1 MITVCFYGD
10 LSRFGRRFDLQAETP
25 AEALH
30 ALFVQIG
37 GLREH
42 IRNGVYQVRFGGE
55 DQTEAGIAEAFRRPA
70 SGILHIVPRV
80 RGAGKNGGLIQT
92 VVGAVLIVVGAI
104 TYAAGGASLVAA
116 GIGMV
121 AGGVAQMLTKPPK
134 MKEFSG
140 TDAGR
145 NSAFSNL
152 SNTAAQGRPMPLAYG
167 RVYAGSRVVSQGVES
182 RRLNG
187 TAAAEHPGGSLWR
200 MLAKSRGRN
209 PARGG
214 GQNGPD
220 APPAADL
227 TFGLTKKFI
236 TGEAATAPNGQ
247 KYNTDFADDSVRAA
261 NYEVVLGDG

>member
-134 MKEFSG
+134 MKESSG
-140 TDAGR
+140 ADAGR

-152 SNTAAQGRPMPLAYG
+152 SNTTAQGRPMPLAYG

-187 TAAAEHPGGSLWR
+187 TASAEHPGGSLWR

-214 GQNGPD
+214 GQNQPGVL
-220 APPAADL
+220 PAADL
-227 TFGLTKKFI
+227 TVGLTKKFI
-236 TGEAATAPNGQ
+236 TGAAATAPNGQ
-247 KYNTDFADDSVRAA
+247 KYHTDFADDSVRAA

>member
-134 MKEFSG
+134 MKESSG

-152 SNTAAQGRPMPLAYG
+152 SNTTAQGRPMPLAYG

-187 TAAAEHPGGSLWR
+187 AAAAEHPGGSLWR

-209 PARGG
+209 PAQGG
-214 GQNGPD
+214 GQNQPG
-220 APPAADL
+220 ALPAADL

>member
-145 NSAFSNL
+145 NSAFPNL

-187 TAAAEHPGGSLWR
+187 TASAEHPGGSLWR

-209 PARGG
+209 PARVG

-220 APPAADL
+220 ALPAADL

-236 TGEAATAPNGQ
+236 TGAAATAPNGQ
-247 KYNTDFADDSVRAA
+247 KYHTDFADDSVRAA